1 MRYIDV
7 QTSRRYNVCMSNDDS
22 KTTIYLSPSVRRA
35 LKRRVIDTDQTMSEY
50 VDRVVANA
58 IAEDLED
65 IEAIDAR
72 RNEPTESLEDFL
84 SAIKQDGLL

>member
-1 MRYIDV
+1 
-7 QTSRRYNVCMSNDDS
+7 MSNNDT

-35 LKRRVIDTDQTMSEY
+35 LKRRVLETDQTMSQY
-50 VDRVVANA
+50 VDMAIATA

-72 RNEPTESLEDFL
+72 RNDETESLEEFL
-84 SAIKQDGLL
+84 KAIKADGLV

>member
-1 MRYIDV
+1 
-7 QTSRRYNVCMSNDDS
+7 MSTDDT

-35 LKRRVIDTDQTMSEY
+35 LKRRAIDTDQTMSEY
-50 VDRVVANA
+50 VDRVIASA

-65 IEAIDAR
+65 IEAIHAR

-84 SAIKQDGLL
+84 NAIKKDGLV